1 MEVNLAILIMA
12 GGILAMVSLFSLG
25 YRENRQSRED
35 VGGAAI
41 ADTVLSPMI
50 MAASATNLKWSVYRK
65 AFYYPSN
72 EGWREYFNSNGIASE
87 DPQNQA
93 EQVFGSF
100 MSQMAKAAEG
110 SLDAPNGF
118 PSEVRGQ
125 KLSCGLVVQHDEDS
139 TIVRI
144 ALRATKQ
151 PGMLLA
157 MPIYYTEV
165 PFQGDP
171 DK

>member
-1 MEVNLAILIMA
+1 M
-12 GGILAMVSLFSLG
+12 
-25 YRENRQSRED
+25 
-35 VGGAAI
+35 
-41 ADTVLSPMI
+41 
-50 MAASATNLKWSVYRK
+50 
-65 AFYYPSN
+65 
-72 EGWREYFNSNGIASE
+72 
-87 DPQNQA
+87 
-93 EQVFGSF
+93 
-100 MSQMAKAAEG
+100 
-110 SLDAPNGF
+110 
-118 PSEVRGQ
+118 
-125 KLSCGLVVQHDEDS
+125 VQHDEDS